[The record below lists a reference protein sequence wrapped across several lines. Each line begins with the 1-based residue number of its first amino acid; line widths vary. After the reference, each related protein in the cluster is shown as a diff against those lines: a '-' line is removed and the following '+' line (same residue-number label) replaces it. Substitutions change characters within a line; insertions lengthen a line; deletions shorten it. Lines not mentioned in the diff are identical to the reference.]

1 MGERRNN
8 YIDSESPFCRNCTRD
23 DCPANG
29 GGCQA
34 WKTYF
39 IDNWNENIMNST
51 GNNKKRKKQRQFF
64 RYEHPDLERER
75 GLFLNMSKAKMYG
88 YFKPGKNCAPPRW
101 KKIPQGNK
109 CKQKGNVK

>member
-1 MGERRNN
+1 MGGRRNN

-64 RYEHPDLERER
+64 RYEHPDLEREGIVFEHEQGENVR
-75 GLFLNMSKAKMYG
+75 LFQAGEELRPAQMEENTSG
-88 YFKPGKNCAPPRW
+88 E
-101 KKIPQGNK
+101 
-109 CKQKGNVK
+109 